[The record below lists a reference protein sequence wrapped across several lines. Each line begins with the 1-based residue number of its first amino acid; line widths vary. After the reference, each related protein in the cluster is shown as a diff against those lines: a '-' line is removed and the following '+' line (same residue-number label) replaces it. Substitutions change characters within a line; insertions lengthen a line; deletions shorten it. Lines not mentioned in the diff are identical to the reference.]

1 MKNDIY
7 LVHNYT
13 SGIVFTP
20 VGFLSPNRQEKLKNE
35 LNSRMDEWM
44 KRMEGESLDDYN
56 ARVNEESRLK
66 QMRLFES
73 QIATNMA
80 DNLLTTSDVKL
91 GNYNSDMNMLT
102 LEFNNMPSI
111 YLTVPVS
118 ELEGMDAG
126 SLEFTNTQY
135 GLNDKDEF

>member
-1 MKNDIY
+1 
-7 LVHNYT
+7 
-13 SGIVFTP
+13 
-20 VGFLSPNRQEKLKNE
+20 
-35 LNSRMDEWM
+35 M

-91 GNYNSDMNMLT
+91 GNYNSEMNMLT

-118 ELEGMDAG
+118 ELEGMDVG

-135 GLNDKDEF
+135 GLNDKDEFELVYTEVINNNSSLIIQ

>member
-1 MKNDIY
+1 MGK
-7 LVHNYT
+7 
-13 SGIVFTP
+13 
-20 VGFLSPNRQEKLKNE
+20 EKLKNE

-102 LEFNNMPSI
+102 LEFNNMPSH
-111 YLTVPVS
+111 S
-118 ELEGMDAG
+118 ARQK
-126 SLEFTNTQY
+126 S
-135 GLNDKDEF
+135 